1 MSGMTPERIRQ
12 IADEHDC
19 GQTDCVCYKEA
30 IELRAHADEFE
41 KMGEEKFSLVSK
53 LAEADFQFGGW
64 YSTRKSLLDMG
75 DSLRSQN
82 EILRL
87 RVKQLENAV
96 SRKLSQPSSDDT
108 INMSMPPRFRYGG
121 GAGCGGHVSKD
132 EPKLETKEE
141 QMPDRPFSK
150 LPAGM
155 TSHRLHEMAD
165 FLDACCKYFMSGP
178 GIIKD
183 LREWAK
189 EIG

>member
-1 MSGMTPERIRQ
+1 MTPERIRQ

-53 LAEADFQFGGW
+53 LAEADFEFGGW

-75 DSLRSQN
+75 DSLRLQN

-87 RVKQLENAV
+87 RVKQLENTI
-96 SRKLSQPSSDDT
+96 SGNLRQPNSDDT
-108 INMSMPPRFRYGG
+108 INVSMPPRFRYGG

-132 EPKLETKEE
+132 EPKLETEEE
-141 QMPDRPFSK
+141 QMPDRPFTQ
-150 LPAGM
+150 LPIGM
-155 TSHRLHEMAD
+155 TSQRLHEMAD
-165 FLDACCKYFMSGP
+165 YLDTRGRYDANAP
-178 GIIKD
+178 DIID
-183 LREWAK
+183 ILRKWAK